1 MEEFAVGD
9 IVDVKG
15 YGRAEVIEPLCTDEN
30 SRFHGRYRV
39 RYQRDGK
46 TYYSRPESLRR
57 TATQVKQRVL
67 LCHSTTHYRT
77 CAASV
82 INYDDAVLEVGSHE
96 GECTFLMSR
105 RCRYIVGVDK
115 SEVTIKAAR
124 KRYPGLRFEAVDGF
138 DMAALKALGP
148 PEGFSVV
155 LVDIGGIASL
165 PTVAAL
171 VGLYYKEFPWNTKI
185 VVKSVFLKRMMED
198 CLPYNPAPSNPWQL
212 TGGAGAAGAV
222 GSAAAEAGQGG
233 AKQQKSK
240 RGQKGAAGGAQAKA
254 GNAGDAGD
262 GAAAGPS
269 SSAGTA
275 AAAEEMVFNGPRRN
289 GRGQVARADRP
300 KVSASASAAAAAA
313 AAAAAMGGG
322 GAAGEG
328 QGRGG
333 GGQGGRGR
341 GGRGRG
347 RGEAGAKLGKATETA
362 AGEPSVAATASEA

>member
-1 MEEFAVGD
+1 MKEFAVGD
-9 IVDVKG
+9 VVDVKG
-15 YGRAEVIEPLCTDEN
+15 YGRAEVIEPLCTDTSSKFN
-30 SRFHGRYRV
+30 GRYRV
-39 RYQRDGK
+39 RYQQDGT
-46 TYYSRPESLRR
+46 TYYARPSALRP

-82 INYDDAVLEVGSHE
+82 INYNDAVLEVGSHE

-115 SEVTIKAAR
+115 SEVTIDAAR

-138 DMAALKALGP
+138 DVAALKALGP

-198 CLPYNPAPSNPWQL
+198 CMPYSPAPSNPWQL
-212 TGGAGAAGAV
+212 TASAAAAGGGGGGGAA
-222 GSAAAEAGQGG
+222 GSAAAAG
-233 AKQQKSK
+233 
-240 RGQKGAAGGAQAKA
+240 RDDAAGA
-254 GNAGDAGD
+254 GGVGEGSEPGPSGS
-262 GAAAGPS
+262 GAAAK
-269 SSAGTA
+269 
-275 AAAEEMVFNGPRRN
+275 EELVFYGPRRN
-289 GRGQVARADRP
+289 GKSRESRASRAA
-300 KVSASASAAAAAA
+300 VSASASAAAAAA
-313 AAAAAMGGG
+313 AATAAMGGA
-322 GAAGEG
+322 GAAEA

-333 GGQGGRGR
+333 RGGQGGRGR
-341 GGRGRG
+341 GGRGG
-347 RGEAGAKLGKATETA
+347 GHIDIGGGPNEGTEPAAAAASVGAAPGDE
-362 AGEPSVAATASEA
+362 